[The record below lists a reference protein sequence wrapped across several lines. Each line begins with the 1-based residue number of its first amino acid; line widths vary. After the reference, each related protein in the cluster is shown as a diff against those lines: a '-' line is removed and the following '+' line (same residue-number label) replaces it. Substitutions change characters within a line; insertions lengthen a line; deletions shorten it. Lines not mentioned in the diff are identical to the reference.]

1 MVYTK
6 NSSQN
11 DEEHEALLARS
22 RRVANASLILAERSA
37 EEEDKMLHFQKRD
50 FPPPEE
56 VDWSVLPEE
65 FQYWEKTLGLSHV
78 QDQMGCGSC
87 WSFPA
92 VSFAILLAALLMC
105 YHLFLPHHLIILISS
120 FYSTTGQFT
129 LQSLRDVMTMTC
141 YQKYSHLHL

>member
-1 MVYTK
+1 MIQYIYYLIPGLTVVYTK

-50 FPPPEE
+50 FPLPEE
-56 VDWSVLPEE
+56 IEWSPLPEE

-92 VSFAILLAALLMC
+92 VSFVGGFTFGLSF
-105 YHLFLPHHLIILISS
+105 LFASSLYFSQGHITVRLISI
-120 FYSTTGQFT
+120 Q
-129 LQSLRDVMTMTC
+129 LQGNHFAM
-141 YQKYSHLHL
+141 